1 MPSIQC
7 SRGEIE
13 IIYED
18 NDVLVINKPAGLIV
32 HQSNNTKE
40 KTLADFLVEARPEIA
55 HVGEDSRRPG
65 IVHRLDREASGLMV
79 VAKNN
84 KSFSNLKEQFKS
96 RRTKKQYLA
105 LAYGKII
112 ADDGLINFP
121 IVRAKVGHKM
131 AAIPLNMRGNKDV
144 LSNRDRGNIKARFKS
159 REAITNF
166 EVIKRWPH
174 FTLLKIKIKTGRT
187 HQIRVHLSAY
197 GHPLL
202 GDNLYSTSKTK
213 IKNQKINL
221 GRIFLLAQKLSF
233 ISLNGEKK
241 EFKIETPKELKAF
254 LDKLK

>member
-1 MPSIQC
+1 MSAIKCPQ
-7 SRGEIE
+7 GEIE

-18 NDVLVINKPAGLIV
+18 DDVLVINKPAGLIV
-32 HQSNNTKE
+32 HESDNTE
-40 KTLADFLVEARPEIA
+40 DKTLADFLVEARPEIA
-55 HVGEDSRRPG
+55 LIGEDSRRPG

-84 KSFSNLKEQFKS
+84 KSFFHLKEQFKS

-112 ADDGLINFP
+112 ADEGLINFP

-131 AAIPLNMRGNKDV
+131 AAIPLSMRDDKNV
-144 LSNRDRGNIKARFKS
+144 LSNRDQGNIKARSKS

-174 FTLLKIKIKTGRT
+174 FTLLEIKIKTGRT

-202 GDNLYSTSKTK
+202 GDNLYGTSKTK

-233 ISLNGEKK
+233 TSLNGEKK
-241 EFKIETPKELKAF
+241 EFKIDVPQELKDF
-254 LDKLK
+254 LNKLK

>member
-1 MPSIQC
+1 MHSIKCPQ
-7 SRGEIE
+7 GEIE

-18 NDVLVINKPAGLIV
+18 DDVLVINKPAGLIV
-32 HQSNNTKE
+32 HESDNTE
-40 KTLADFLVEARPEIA
+40 DKTLADFLVEARPEIA
-55 HVGEDSRRPG
+55 SVGEDSRRPG

-84 KSFSNLKEQFKS
+84 ESFLSLKEQFKS
-96 RRTKKQYLA
+96 RRVKKQYLA

-112 ADDGLINFP
+112 ADEGLINFP
-121 IVRAKVGHKM
+121 IVRAKAGHKM
-131 AAIPLNMRGNKDV
+131 AAIPLSIGGDKNI
-144 LSNRDRGNIKARFKS
+144 LSNRDQGNIKAREKS

-187 HQIRVHLSAY
+187 HQIRVHLAAY

-202 GDNLYSTSKTK
+202 GDNLYGTAKTK
-213 IKNQKINL
+213 VKNNKIDL

-233 ISLNGEKK
+233 TTLNGEKK
-241 EFKIETPKELKAF
+241 EFKIEEPTELKAF